1 MKMAE
6 EEIGKCAVAIKEALR
21 EAIRTAIEEVKNTIC
36 KPEDFDKALLEVLG
50 EMLGVEVNPTKCEL
64 VLKEPVTERVCK
76 DFYEQRR
83 WVMCKAHQ
91 LLKKWREEG
100 RIADIGEAIEEAWS
114 ELKEK
119 CLEAGYAI

>member
-1 MKMAE
+1 MSE
-6 EEIGKCAVAIKEALR
+6 KCITAIKEALKR
-21 EAIRTAIEEVKNTIC
+21 AFSIVLEGVENDIC
-36 KPEDFDKALLEVLG
+36 TVEDFDKALLEFLG
-50 EMLGVEVNPTKCEL
+50 QMLGVDVNPTKCDLILE
-64 VLKEPVTERVCK
+64 KPVSEKVCR

-91 LLKKWREEG
+91 LLKEWKKEG
-100 RIADIGEAIEEAWS
+100 KIADIGEAIEKAWD